1 MNALLTQFEQATRD
15 RGKSTA
21 LYEDPDASS
30 MQDRE
35 LIQALEKKVNED
47 SNYPIP
53 EGFTKVIE
61 KTPIYSYKV
70 ADCAV
75 KFFK

>member
-1 MNALLTQFEQATRD
+1 
-15 RGKSTA
+15 
-21 LYEDPDASS
+21 